1 LATARTAVVKPEVP
15 PGEAAVA
22 HDAPCAHRDGRF
34 IDRRMRP
41 STATLGRRR
50 HGSSGAPPAPGSRA
64 VEVKAI
70 AELATDRTVSA
81 RPRRRHERWSACASA
96 GSQSNRALRVRLRG
110 GRRAV
115 RGRARRA
122 PRSAASNGFDNL
134 GCLRW
139 CGFVVTRRAQR
150 SVIYRIA
157 DGRVGELVALAD
169 RLLGDNAEHVAC
181 DQMIDLPGDGSGR
194 R

>member
-1 LATARTAVVKPEVP
+1 MDPVVSSSPFSLA
-15 PGEAAVA
+15 
-22 HDAPCAHRDGRF
+22 DAPTRTEFLAKYFRG
-34 IDRRMRP
+34 
-41 STATLGRRR
+41 LGDPTRLRVLQLLEQA
-50 HGSSGAPPAPGSRA
+50 GELSAGEL
-64 VEVKAI
+64 VERLGLPQA
-70 AELATDRTVSA
+70 TVST
-81 RPRRRHERWSACASA
+81 H
-96 GSQSNRALRVRLRG
+96 
-110 GRRAV
+110 
-115 RGRARRA
+115 
-122 PRSAASNGFDNL
+122 L